1 VLRRP
6 LSLSLFTKATT
17 GPPVPSITAFVRYI
31 AIKLSKHAAAMQPSR
46 SQHAKPQLLSRSHT
60 LSRSQAQAAAAPLDP
75 DSDSEYQD
83 FRFHF
88 VPEVF
93 ELQMGGVGV
102 GVGSVGGGR
111 GNGEAKATEKVLAF
125 EFDKV
130 RLSIASSSDSEGEA
144 PPMSSFSGASHPP
157 EPVDEMDTVF
167 VAVDGRDK
175 PSAAK
180 PVLSW
185 DASPPPS
192 GSSTSSPHSSTDS
205 SGAAATVT
213 SVAPS
218 CTVASSLSA
227 KTSVSSSAASDGSG
241 WSNGTAAGAGSGG
254 GKPHKGGDPRW
265 KAILAA
271 RTRDGPLSMGSF
283 RLLRRLGCGDIGT
296 VYLSELSGGRG
307 GAARPCWF
315 AMKVMDK
322 ASLESRRKLSRAQ
335 TEREILQLLDHP
347 FLPTLYAHFDTD
359 RFACLVM
366 EFCPGGDLHA
376 LRQRQPGKHFPEHA
390 ARYLK
395 LNFIAPFTFFVL
407 H

>member
-1 VLRRP
+1 VLE
-6 LSLSLFTKATT
+6 
-17 GPPVPSITAFVRYI
+17 
-31 AIKLSKHAAAMQPSR
+31 
-46 SQHAKPQLLSRSHT
+46 
-60 LSRSQAQAAAAPLDP
+60 APLDP
-75 DSDSEYQD
+75 GSDPEYQD
-83 FRFHF
+83 FQFRFI
-88 VPEVF
+88 PEVF
-93 ELQMGGVGV
+93 ELQMGGVA
-102 GVGSVGGGR
+102 VGGGGGGAR
-111 GNGEAKATEKVLAF
+111 NGDGKVTAEKVVAF

-130 RLSIASSSDSEGEA
+130 RISIASSDDEADGDA
-144 PPMSSFSGASHPP
+144 PPRISFSGASHPP

-167 VAVDGRDK
+167 VAVDGREK
-175 PSAAK
+175 PPVPK
-180 PVLSW
+180 PVISW

-192 GSSTSSPHSSTDS
+192 GAASPHSSIDS

-213 SVAPS
+213 SLAPS
-218 CTVASSLSA
+218 CTVTSRSA

-241 WSNGTAAGAGSGG
+241 WSNDTGSGAGAGGSA

-271 RTRDGPLSMGSF
+271 RVRDGPLAMGSF

-296 VYLSELSGGRG
+296 VYLSELSCGSAGSAG
-307 GAARPCWF
+307 VARPCWF

-347 FLPTLYAHFDTD
+347 FLPTLYAHFETD

-390 ARYLK
+390 ARYSSKPCLI
-395 LNFIAPFTFFVL
+395 LCFTPVMLFWNCKQLCVVCMT
-407 H
+407 

>member
-1 VLRRP
+1 M
-6 LSLSLFTKATT
+6 
-17 GPPVPSITAFVRYI
+17 
-31 AIKLSKHAAAMQPSR
+31 HPSR
-46 SQHAKPQLLSRSHT
+46 SQHARHHHPGTAPHT
-60 LSRSQAQAAAAPLDP
+60 RFRSQVQVLEPPRDP
-75 DSDSEYQD
+75 GSDPEYQD
-83 FRFHF
+83 FQFRF

-102 GVGSVGGGR
+102 GGAGGR
-111 GNGEAKATEKVLAF
+111 NGDGKVAEKVLAF

-130 RLSIASSSDSEGEA
+130 RISIASSDDEADGDA
-144 PPMSSFSGASHPP
+144 PPRSSFSGASHPP
-157 EPVDEMDTVF
+157 EPVDDMDTVF
-167 VAVDGRDK
+167 AAVDGRDK
-175 PSAAK
+175 PVPK
-180 PVLSW
+180 PVISW

-192 GSSTSSPHSSTDS
+192 GTASPHSSIDS

-213 SVAPS
+213 SIAPS
-218 CTVASSLSA
+218 CTVTSRSA

-241 WSNGTAAGAGSGG
+241 WSNGTGSVAGGSA

-265 KAILAA
+265 KAISAA
-271 RTRDGPLSMGSF
+271 RARDGPLAMGSF

-296 VYLSELSGGRG
+296 VYLSELSGAGAVSG
-307 GAARPCWF
+307 GTVRPCWF

-347 FLPTLYAHFDTD
+347 FLPTLYAHFETD

-390 ARYLK
+390 ARYSSKSCLILCLLQT
-395 LNFIAPFTFFVL
+395 LNTVRNCKRVVWCLTSHHVDVSIVALLQRVL
-407 H
+407 HGKNLTTLP

>member
-1 VLRRP
+1 
-6 LSLSLFTKATT
+6 
-17 GPPVPSITAFVRYI
+17 
-31 AIKLSKHAAAMQPSR
+31 MQRSR
-46 SQHAKPQLLSRSHT
+46 TQHAEHHPGGTATHT
-60 LSRSQAQAAAAPLDP
+60 PFRTQELEAPLDP
-75 DSDSEYQD
+75 GSDPEYRDFQ
-83 FRFHF
+83 FRFI
-88 VPEVF
+88 PEVF
-93 ELQMGGVGV
+93 ELQMGGGV
-102 GVGSVGGGR
+102 R
-111 GNGEAKATEKVLAF
+111 NGDGKVTAEKVLGF

-130 RLSIASSSDSEGEA
+130 RISIASSDDEVDGEA
-144 PPMSSFSGASHPP
+144 PPRSSFSGASHPP
-157 EPVDEMDTVF
+157 EPVDEIDTVF
-167 VAVDGRDK
+167 VAVDGRE
-175 PSAAK
+175 K
-180 PVLSW
+180 PVQKPIISW

-192 GSSTSSPHSSTDS
+192 GAASPHSSIDS
-205 SGAAATVT
+205 SGAAATTVT
-213 SVAPS
+213 ITSLAPS
-218 CTVASSLSA
+218 CTVTSRSA

-241 WSNGTAAGAGSGG
+241 WSNGTGTGAGGSA

-271 RTRDGPLSMGSF
+271 RARDGPLAMGSF

-296 VYLSELSGGRG
+296 VYLSELSGGGAGNG

-347 FLPTLYAHFDTD
+347 FLPTLYAHFETD

-390 ARYLK
+390 ARYLVRV
-395 LNFIAPFTFFVL
+395 LFDSLLHQTGNVVLELQTVVLYDVSQSSFPYCTIAV
-407 H
+407 